1 VNILGS
7 TFGRALAGGGMAA
20 ADLANRYITA
30 DLQAQRDQAMADI
43 QRNSAV
49 QQAKELEEYN
59 SSDEVQARRRA
70 IADQNARAASKTG
83 QDIKLDELSN
93 SKLSEALRAKATADK
108 KAEHDAVVAQTIDD
122 ANNPALLAAGT
133 KIKLADPEV
142 EARIAASRAQTN
154 ASNAHAG
161 LVGVQTEG
169 IKLDVADKKK
179 LNGLYDQASQI
190 LSDPGLTD
198 EERGKKYG
206 DVQRQIVLIK
216 SKNGQAPGRDPELD
230 TETVVEKRIDANG
243 NEITTTRK
251 EVRRPG
257 AAKPDAAPYQ
267 EGQEVRNKADGK
279 IYVIR
284 NGVPVLK
291 DQPAAPAAAPAT
303 RSAPASTQPS
313 NRTGDAVLNSM
324 TADREQKLAGV
335 AEQYRAVKAELQA
348 AAGSGRQQEAVA
360 AANKLR
366 AIRNEY
372 ATLANSLFG
381 NNADRYIQQLN
392 AL

>member
-83 QDIKLDELSN
+83 QDIKLDELGN
-93 SKLSEALRAKATADK
+93 SKLSEALRAKAIADK

-142 EARIAASRAQTN
+142 AARIAASRAQIN

-206 DVQRQIVLIK
+206 DVQRQIVLMK
-216 SKNGQAPGRDPELD
+216 SKNGQAAQRDPELD
-230 TETVVEKRIDANG
+230 TVTTKTKKVDENG
-243 NEITTTRK
+243 NEIETTEK
-251 EVRRPG
+251 SVRRPG
-257 AAKPDAAPYQ
+257 QGAPKPQGD
-267 EGQEVRNKADGK
+267 GQHGPWDNYGK
-279 IYVIR
+279 GGEKT
-284 NGVPVLK
+284 NS
-291 DQPAAPAAAPAT
+291 AAPAT
-303 RSAPASTQPS
+303 KAAEPVFDPTSREDNVLSGSIMPMVNAFKKADQDYKEVLRRNPS
-313 NRTGDAVLNSM
+313 D
-324 TADREQKLAGV
+324 
-335 AEQYRAVKAELQA
+335 QA
-348 AAGSGRQQEAVA
+348 AIGAALAQRRDAYQAVEQFAKA
-360 AANKLR
+360 ALVRNPANPTPAEKRRLD
-366 AIRNEY
+366 AFFV
-372 ATLANSLFG
+372 SLG
-381 NNADRYIQQLN
+381 K
-392 AL
+392 